1 MTTASY
7 QYRPADRLFCAV
19 LTARAGDGVR
29 AGIISG
35 APGVGK
41 TALAYALAESVGGA
55 VVYSLAHHW
64 TSDED
69 LFVRLDPARVAGVV
83 AGKVDDLA
91 SSYQPGALMRAAVAS
106 QGGPTVLVLDEWDK
120 APERADALLLDFL
133 QSGEVRDPFGAV
145 TRANNAQLFVVITT
159 NGMRELSEP
168 LKRRAYRYEMGYLAL
183 DTERDIIRKRTGCQ
197 PGVAR
202 VIVAAMAAVRAGGDS
217 SPSLQEGV
225 RLAESLPLARDAA
238 SVDLLVAGFIVKTA
252 ADRAA
257 LDKAI
262 PNIGAALH
270 GEARRA

>member
-1 MTTASY
+1 MTTAY

-19 LTARAGDGVR
+19 LTARTGDGVR

-83 AGKVDDLA
+83 AGKVDDIA

-106 QGGPTVLVLDEWDK
+106 QDGPTVLVLDEWDK

-133 QSGEVRDPFGAV
+133 QSGEVRDPFGVV
-145 TRANNAQLFVVITT
+145 TRANSAQLFVVITT
-159 NGMRELSEP
+159 NGARELSEP
-168 LKRRAYRYEMGYLAL
+168 LQRRAYRYEMGYLAPE
-183 DTERDIIRKRTGCQ
+183 TERDIIRKRTGCK

-202 VIVAAMAAVRAGGDS
+202 VIVAALAAVRAGGDS

-225 RLAESLPLARDAA
+225 RLAESLALAADAA
-238 SVDLLVAGFIVKTA
+238 SVDLLVAGFITKTA

-262 PNIGAALH
+262 PHVGAALH